1 MTHPQRAWRERY
13 RPAASRRVQRV
24 LAANLWSLVGTGVG
38 VAGAVWTA
46 GGAHGALVAILVA
59 LAAMAGWA
67 KGRFVLAKTAR
78 RTLVRI
84 ERRGDGRCLGGFLS
98 WKSWGLVL
106 VMIVGGRLLR
116 AGPVPH
122 TVLGPVY
129 LAIGVALLT
138 GSLVFWRGR
147 EIGVE

>member
-1 MTHPQRAWRERY
+1 MTHPRRSWRERY
-13 RPAASRRVQRV
+13 KPAASRRVQRL
-24 LAANLWSLVGTGVG
+24 LAANLWSLVGTGLG
-38 VAGAVWTA
+38 IAGTVWTVGA
-46 GGAHGALVAILVA
+46 AHGVLLATLVAVA
-59 LAAMAGWA
+59 AAAGWA

-106 VMIVGGRLLR
+106 TMIVGGRLLR
-116 AGPVPH
+116 ASPLPR
-122 TVLGPVY
+122 TILGPVY

-138 GSLVFWRGR
+138 ASLVFWRGR
-147 EIGVE
+147 EAAAE